1 MTFVCFDF
9 ASPCDAFDAS
19 SSFDDCSA
27 FDLKRAAKNCIILTA
42 DVRPPTHDLR
52 FLDESLCLYS
62 GSQTFK
68 WFTK

>member
-1 MTFVCFDF
+1 MH
-9 ASPCDAFDAS
+9 AFDAS
-19 SSFDDCSA
+19 SFFDDCSA
-27 FDLKRAAKNCIILTA
+27 LDLKRAAKNCIMLTA
-42 DVRPPTHDLR
+42 DVSPPHDLR